1 MTDILWTTFSKQFYQ
16 KNILTLIQISLQFAD
31 PVDPTDN
38 NSVLVQAMTWHQ
50 TGDRPLSE
58 SMMTLSICLT
68 VFDKY
73 DTSDNYTQIPINL
86 FAIANS

>member
-16 KNILTLIQISLQFAD
+16 NNILTLIQISLQFAD

-68 VFDKY
+68 VFDKC
-73 DTSDNYTQIPINL
+73 DKSDNYTQIPINL